1 VTQETKPYLVLARKY
16 RPRNFSELIG
26 QDALVTTL
34 TNAIKSNRIAH
45 AFILTGIRGVGK
57 TTSARIIAKALNCV
71 GIDGSSGP
79 TPEPCGVCEQ
89 CISIAE
95 DRNVD
100 VIEADAASRTGVN
113 DIREIIDNVR
123 YVPVAARY
131 KIYIIDEVHMLSK
144 SAFNA
149 LLKTLEEPPPHVK
162 FIFATTEI
170 RKIPL
175 TILSRCQ
182 RFDLL
187 RVSPELLMQRFS
199 EIAAKEGFSI
209 DGEALEI
216 IAKAAEGSVR
226 DGLSILDQ
234 ALSRSSGN
242 VTAKEVKELIGIA
255 DSNKIFDLFELAMAG
270 KPPEALAAL
279 RTLYDSSSDPV
290 AVLEDL
296 LELTHYVSVV
306 KHGAENTAAKTG
318 AGDKRRAQ
326 AMAEK
331 LSVPA
336 LVKAW
341 QILLKSLGEA
351 RAAANPMNAAEM
363 AVIKLAYT
371 SGLPGPS
378 DLAKNPHAEIRQAPP
393 FQPAPAKSFTPEFT
407 NASKKIPVNNFREL
421 VELFAAKEEQ
431 ALHGWLVNGVHLVS
445 FEKGRLEF
453 RPSPAAPQDL
463 AGKIG
468 KCLTDWTGERWL
480 AVISND
486 KGATTLQ
493 DDARQ
498 QEKKLY
504 EEIANDPNVARVLES
519 FPGAEIIGVRE
530 KRGENLKAGDLK
542 AGESK

>member
-1 VTQETKPYLVLARKY
+1 MTQETKPYLVLARKY
-16 RPRNFSELIG
+16 RPKNFSELIG
-26 QDALVTTL
+26 QDALVATL

-57 TTSARIIAKALNCV
+57 TTSARIIAKALNCI
-71 GIDGSSGP
+71 GIDGKSGP

-89 CISIAE
+89 CVSIAE

-100 VIEADAASRTGVN
+100 VIEADAASRTGVG

-187 RVSPELLMQRFS
+187 RVPPELLVQRFS
-199 EIAAKEGFSI
+199 EIAGKEGFLI
-209 DGEALEI
+209 DQEALGI

-234 ALSRSSGN
+234 ALSRSGGN
-242 VTAKEVKELIGIA
+242 VIAKEVKELIGIT
-255 DSNKIFDLFELAMAG
+255 DHNKIFDLFELAMAG
-270 KPPEALAAL
+270 KPAEALASL
-279 RTLYDSSSDPV
+279 RTLYDSGSDPV
-290 AVLEDL
+290 TMLEDL
-296 LELTHYVSVV
+296 LELTHYISVT
-306 KHGAENTAAKTG
+306 KHSAENPAAKTG
-318 AGDKRRAQ
+318 AGDKQRAI
-326 AMAEK
+326 AIAEK

-336 LVKAW
+336 LVGAW
-341 QILLKSLGEA
+341 QILLKSLAEA
-351 RAAANPMNAAEM
+351 RTANNSLNAAEM
-363 AVIKLAYT
+363 AVIKLSYT
-371 SGLPGPS
+371 SGLPGPNN
-378 DLAKNPHAEIRQAPP
+378 LVKNSQDEIRHKPSFQATPV
-393 FQPAPAKSFTPEFT
+393 KSPSPEFT
-407 NASKKIPVNNFREL
+407 NASQKNPVISVNNFREL
-421 VELFAAKEEQ
+421 VELFSAKEEHV
-431 ALHGWLVNGVHLVS
+431 LHGWLVNGVHLVS
-445 FEKGRLEF
+445 FERGRLEF

-468 KCLTDWTGERWL
+468 KALTDWTGERWL
-480 AVISND
+480 VVISND
-486 KGATTLQ
+486 KGATTLR
-493 DDARQ
+493 DDHRL

-504 EEIANDPNVARVLES
+504 AEIANDPNVAKVLES
-519 FPGAEIIGVRE
+519 FPGAEIIEVRE
-530 KRGENLKAGDLK
+530 RREESLK
-542 AGESK
+542 AGEGK

>member
-16 RPRNFSELIG
+16 RPKNFSELIG
-26 QDALVTTL
+26 QDALVATL

-57 TTSARIIAKALNCV
+57 TTSARIIAKALNCI
-71 GIDGSSGP
+71 GIDGKSGP

-89 CISIAE
+89 CVSIAE

-100 VIEADAASRTGVN
+100 VIEADAASRTGVG

-187 RVSPELLMQRFS
+187 RVPPELLVQRFS
-199 EIAAKEGFSI
+199 EIAGKEGFLI
-209 DGEALEI
+209 DQEALGI

-234 ALSRSSGN
+234 ALSRSGGN
-242 VTAKEVKELIGIA
+242 VIAKEVKELIGIT
-255 DSNKIFDLFELAMAG
+255 DHNKIFDLFELAMAG
-270 KPPEALAAL
+270 KPAEALASL
-279 RTLYDSSSDPV
+279 RTLYDSGSDPV
-290 AVLEDL
+290 TMLEDL
-296 LELTHYVSVV
+296 LELTHYISVT
-306 KHGAENTAAKTG
+306 KHSAENPAAKTG
-318 AGDKRRAQ
+318 AGDKQRAI
-326 AMAEK
+326 AIAEK

-336 LVKAW
+336 LVGAW
-341 QILLKSLGEA
+341 QILLKSLAEA
-351 RAAANPMNAAEM
+351 RTANNSLNAAEM
-363 AVIKLAYT
+363 AVIKLSYT
-371 SGLPGPS
+371 SGLPGPNN
-378 DLAKNPHAEIRQAPP
+378 LVKNSQDEIRHKPSFQATPV
-393 FQPAPAKSFTPEFT
+393 KSPSPEFT
-407 NASKKIPVNNFREL
+407 NASQKNPVISVNNFREL
-421 VELFAAKEEQ
+421 VELFSAKEEHV
-431 ALHGWLVNGVHLVS
+431 LHGWLVNGVHLVS
-445 FEKGRLEF
+445 FERGRLEF

-468 KCLTDWTGERWL
+468 KALTDWTGERWL
-480 AVISND
+480 VVISND
-486 KGATTLQ
+486 KGATTLR
-493 DDARQ
+493 DDHRL

-504 EEIANDPNVARVLES
+504 AEIANDPNVAKVLES
-519 FPGAEIIGVRE
+519 FPGAEIIEVRE
-530 KRGENLKAGDLK
+530 RREESLK
-542 AGESK
+542 AGEGK